1 MPKFLD
7 QKDVKTLV
15 IWGFGIVKI
24 LLVGILSLLLYIR
37 SGDIKKIEKIESNQS
52 RIIEDVSFMK
62 GRLLKGESP

>member
-37 SGDIKKIEKIESNQS
+37 SGDIKKIEKIESNQG